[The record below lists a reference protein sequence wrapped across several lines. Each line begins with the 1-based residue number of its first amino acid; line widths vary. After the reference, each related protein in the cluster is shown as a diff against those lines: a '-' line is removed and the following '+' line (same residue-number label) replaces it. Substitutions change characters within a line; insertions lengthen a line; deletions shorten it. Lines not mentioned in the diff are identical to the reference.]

1 MYIRKGG
8 GRETFFG
15 VLSLIIREDIFCT
28 PPEGEIVERLG
39 MRTSEDDL
47 VRDFQ
52 RGEDLAY
59 AALYNRYKRYIF
71 CFCLKMV
78 GDEDEVK
85 DIVQEVFLKMYEHR
99 WQLANPSR
107 FRAWLFMIARNQCL
121 THYRDQKRTTP
132 LNEEWVMPENLETES
147 LSQEIE
153 RNEEVLIV
161 RSFID
166 QLKPEYREVIVLREY
181 QGLSYE
187 EIADVIGTTIAA
199 IKAKLFKAR
208 KELYEKMKPV
218 FIERR

>member
-1 MYIRKGG
+1 
-8 GRETFFG
+8 
-15 VLSLIIREDIFCT
+15 
-28 PPEGEIVERLG
+28 

-71 CFCLKMV
+71 SFCLRMV

-99 WQLANPSR
+99 LQLANPSR
-107 FRAWLFMIARNQCL
+107 FRAWIFMIARNQCL
-121 THYRDQKRTTP
+121 THYRDHKRTTP
-132 LNEEWVMPENLETES
+132 FDDELSMPEIPETES

-153 RNEEVLIV
+153 RNEEVLLV
-161 RSFID
+161 RAFIN
-166 QLKPEYREVIVLREY
+166 QLKPEYREVVVLREY

-187 EIADVIGTTIAA
+187 EIADVIGTTVAA